1 MKNLDC
7 NQINIFINFEI
18 IEENKYKKIL
28 NLFFFLNLKNF
39 CNLVKSLSGTT
50 FSKPNFYYV
59 VYVGGRREALMLGRD

>member
-28 NLFFFLNLKNF
+28 NLFFF
-39 CNLVKSLSGTT
+39 KSKKFLQFGKVTKWNHV
-50 FSKPNFYYV
+50 F
-59 VYVGGRREALMLGRD
+59 

>member
-28 NLFFFLNLKNF
+28 NLFFF
-39 CNLVKSLSGTT
+39 
-50 FSKPNFYYV
+50 
-59 VYVGGRREALMLGRD
+59 